1 MSAVTMEL
9 TAVLDISEAT
19 SVCSTPNDVVRPEIT
34 DCSDVVV
41 DTLTFRETAS
51 VSCDRL
57 NCVVLDVAAVLI
69 EETDDTSPLAFVM
82 LVRTVPMSG
91 CKLIALAILPRVSS
105 ATIVL
110 SPIMPATDASTS
122 VRLASVDNWV
132 LLLRD
137 VNALDNDVSA
147 PLSVVTSVL
156 NKDDSDDTLRIRVD
170 VSALFADEI
179 DPENDT
185 WVDTSPTM
193 LLDRDSI

>member
-1 MSAVTMEL
+1 M
-9 TAVLDISEAT
+9 
-19 SVCSTPNDVVRPEIT
+19 
-34 DCSDVVV
+34 
-41 DTLTFRETAS
+41 
-51 VSCDRL
+51 
-57 NCVVLDVAAVLI
+57 
-69 EETDDTSPLAFVM
+69 
-82 LVRTVPMSG
+82 
-91 CKLIALAILPRVSS
+91 
-105 ATIVL
+105 
-110 SPIMPATDASTS
+110 
-122 VRLASVDNWV
+122 RLASVDNWV